1 MVKIII
7 LGIWF
12 ALSMYAVYYYDR
24 HYYSKY
30 FFKISIGMILLAL
43 MINAWQVY
51 DPSLNHMIGTVEIN
65 PSWNSALILAFVEGI
80 SVMGPIAGILIL
92 REKIKE
98 RRE

>member
-1 MVKIII
+1 MIII
-7 LGIWF
+7 GVWF
-12 ALSMYAVYYYDR
+12 ILSLYAVYYYDR

-65 PSWNSALILAFVEGI
+65 PSWDSALILAFIEGTCA
-80 SVMGPIAGILIL
+80 MGPIAGILIL
-92 REKIKE
+92 NRKIKE